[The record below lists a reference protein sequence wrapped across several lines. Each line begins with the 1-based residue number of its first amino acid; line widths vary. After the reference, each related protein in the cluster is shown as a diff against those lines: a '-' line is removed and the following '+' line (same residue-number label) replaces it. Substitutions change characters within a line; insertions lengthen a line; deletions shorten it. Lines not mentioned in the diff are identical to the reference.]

1 MEPLSS
7 STLTSG
13 TSLAASAWEWG
24 RLFVGGISSDTR
36 EETLTEHFERYGEV
50 REVVVMR
57 NRLTGS
63 GRGFGFV
70 QFANSEGP
78 ERALKEAKHV
88 IHGRTVSAPP
98 FSFLISL
105 LCIVE
110 VKRAIP
116 RGEERQNQQC
126 RNAHQDGEFSRS
138 SRITGNS
145 DNQNGSNINSK
156 KIFIGG
162 LAGDVT
168 QQELKSYFEKF
179 GSVVDTVVMYDS
191 VTQRP
196 RGFGFITFSSE
207 EPVAT
212 VLKNRHHKL
221 NGKLV
226 EVKIAVPK
234 DYGDCTS
241 NRNSE
246 NYYNVSAFGGQCGR
260 WPVYGTY
267 QGYMHPYYG
276 YPNYVTTPFSPYLYG
291 GLYGGGYNNG
301 GLYGIGHGCL
311 LHGPRNTCNI
321 SKRMVDSRTYPPY
334 FDRDFRSYDRGH
346 GSDDGNENK
355 GGPGVQTTVKSV
367 TDSLVEAEDV
377 NCDAQ

>member
-88 IHGRTVSAPP
+88 IHGRTV
-98 FSFLISL
+98 
-105 LCIVE
+105 E

-162 LAGDVT
+162 LAVSLNV
-168 QQELKSYFEKF
+168 QEVL
-179 GSVVDTVVMYDS
+179 V
-191 VTQRP
+191 
-196 RGFGFITFSSE
+196 SS
-207 EPVAT
+207 
-212 VLKNRHHKL
+212 H
-221 NGKLV
+221 
-226 EVKIAVPK
+226 
-234 DYGDCTS
+234 
-241 NRNSE
+241 
-246 NYYNVSAFGGQCGR
+246 F
-260 WPVYGTY
+260 
-267 QGYMHPYYG
+267 
-276 YPNYVTTPFSPYLYG
+276 
-291 GLYGGGYNNG
+291 
-301 GLYGIGHGCL
+301 L
-311 LHGPRNTCNI
+311 L
-321 SKRMVDSRTYPPY
+321 
-334 FDRDFRSYDRGH
+334 RSLWRQY
-346 GSDDGNENK
+346 
-355 GGPGVQTTVKSV
+355 
-367 TDSLVEAEDV
+367 
-377 NCDAQ
+377 

>member
-1 MEPLSS
+1 MESLSS

-13 TSLAASAWEWG
+13 TSLAASAWDGG
-24 RLFVGGISSDTR
+24 RLFVGGVSSDTR
-36 EETLTEHFERYGEV
+36 EETLAEHFERYGEV
-50 REVVVMR
+50 KEVVVLR
-57 NRLTGS
+57 NRVTGS

-70 QFANSEGP
+70 QFANLEGP

-88 IHGRTVSAPP
+88 IHGRTV
-98 FSFLISL
+98 
-105 LCIVE
+105 E

-116 RGEERQNQQC
+116 RGEQRQNQQS
-126 RNAHQDGEFSRS
+126 RNAHQDGGSSGS

-145 DNQNGSNINSK
+145 NNQNGSHINSK

-168 QQELKSYFEKF
+168 HQELKSYFEKF

-191 VTQRP
+191 ATQRP

-234 DYGDCTS
+234 DYSDCTN

-276 YPNYVTTPFSPYLYG
+276 YPNYVTTPFSPFLYG

-311 LHGPRNTCNI
+311 LHSPRNTWNI
-321 SKRMVDSRTYPPY
+321 SKRMVDFHTYPPY
-334 FDRDFRSYDRGH
+334 FSRDYRSYDRGH
-346 GSDDGNENK
+346 GFDDGNENK
-355 GGPGVQTTVKSV
+355 DGLGVQTTVKSV
-367 TDSLVEAEDV
+367 TDSQVEAEDV